1 MAKTK
6 GKTSFVVSQPM
17 MMGGG
22 KDYQKSGQSVRGITD
37 GIGVEGG
44 RRQNT
49 SPDSYEEPVSYVL
62 RVYRELRDRIGLF
75 RDSASVI
82 DLLNRAGLYLSL
94 VERDW
99 YAVSGLMRNG
109 NTVGF
114 VVRGQNDLIRN
125 LNSAGLDLE
134 QAAVRMG
141 PRSVTSLA
149 DQDLFA
155 NLMGQLQMYRAR
167 LLSMSIDPTNTAWDY
182 LWNMRASYDPSTR
195 ASYDPSTRASYDP
208 STRASYDPSTR
219 ASQDSLNEPSI
230 ADAREKVMNPVNT
243 WVKQTGFQAPSPLT
257 PTKGSKGLLGNCSTA
272 GQVVTGLVVGGAI
285 FALYKTCKK

>member
-1 MAKTK
+1 MAKTP

-114 VVRGQNDLIRN
+114 VVRGQNDLMRN

-167 LLSMSIDPTNTAWDY
+167 LLSMSIDPTSPAWDY

-195 ASYDPSTRASYDP
+195 ASQESW
-208 STRASYDPSTR
+208 
-219 ASQDSLNEPSI
+219 NEPSI

-243 WVKQTGFQAPSPLT
+243 WVKQTGFQAPSPLA

>member
-1 MAKTK
+1 
-6 GKTSFVVSQPM
+6 
-17 MMGGG
+17 
-22 KDYQKSGQSVRGITD
+22 
-37 GIGVEGG
+37 
-44 RRQNT
+44 
-49 SPDSYEEPVSYVL
+49 
-62 RVYRELRDRIGLF
+62 
-75 RDSASVI
+75 
-82 DLLNRAGLYLSL
+82 
-94 VERDW
+94 
-99 YAVSGLMRNG
+99 MRNG
-109 NTVGF
+109 NTGGF

-195 ASYDPSTRASYDP
+195 AS
-208 STRASYDPSTR
+208 
-219 ASQDSLNEPSI
+219 QDSLNEPSI
-230 ADAREKVMNPVNT
+230 DDSRERIPVNN

>member
-1 MAKTK
+1 MAKTP

-22 KDYQKSGQSVRGITD
+22 KDFQKGVQNVRGITD

-49 SPDSYEEPVSYVL
+49 SPDSYEEPVSYIL
-62 RVYRELRDRIGLF
+62 SVYRELRDRIGLF

-109 NTVGF
+109 NTGGF
-114 VVRGQNDLIRN
+114 VVRGQNDLMRN

-141 PRSVTSLA
+141 PRSVTPLA

-167 LLSMSIDPTNTAWDY
+167 LLSMSIDPTNPAWDY
-182 LWNMRASYDPSTR
+182 LWN
-195 ASYDPSTRASYDP
+195 
-208 STRASYDPSTR
+208 TRASYDPSTR

-230 ADAREKVMNPVNT
+230 ADATEKAMNPVNT